1 VVECMAHMTLKLHL
15 KPGREIP
22 IVRGHPW
29 IMSGAISRAE
39 GNRNL
44 DEADI
49 IAASGSFIARA
60 TVHPSS
66 DIRARVFSTEAGEQ
80 LDASGI
86 RKRLKLAID
95 RRQRWL
101 PWGLDTAARLVSSE
115 CDSLPGLII
124 DRYADVL
131 VVQLLTAPWESRRE
145 TVVEILQDLL
155 HPRTI
160 WERSDVDVRRH
171 EELEPRKGLLAGAP
185 LSAPIP
191 FQEGG
196 TRFLADVENGHKTG
210 FYLDQRT
217 NRQTLSHWVAQL
229 GKPRV
234 LNVFAYTDSFGI
246 CALKSGAGSVLSLDS
261 SSSAKDL
268 ADQQL
273 ALNPEC
279 DPARREYRLGDAFEL
294 LRKLREDKER
304 FDLIILDPPK
314 LVSRK
319 AKMQQGLRAYKD
331 INLLACQLMNAGGVL
346 FSYSCSGL
354 VDRDLFGK
362 VIEGAARDAHRPVQ
376 FLDLLGQPPDH
387 PRKPGFPESEYLKG
401 FVVGF

>member
-1 VVECMAHMTLKLHL
+1 MTLKLHL
-15 KPGREIP
+15 KPGRDIP

-29 IMSGAISRAE
+29 IMSGAISRAD

-49 IAASGSFIARA
+49 IAANGTFIARA

-66 DIRARVFSTEAGEQ
+66 DIRARVFSTEAGEA
-80 LDASGI
+80 LDAGGI
-86 RKRLKLAID
+86 RKRLKLAIE

-115 CDSLPGLII
+115 CDSLPGLIV

-131 VVQLLTAPWESRRE
+131 VVQLLTAPWESRRDIVIE
-145 TVVEILQDLL
+145 TLQDLL

-160 WERSDVDVRRH
+160 WERSDVDIRRH
-171 EELEPRKGLLAGAP
+171 EELEPRKGLLAGVP
-185 LSAPIP
+185 LSAPVP
-191 FQEGG
+191 FQEEG
-196 TRFLADVENGHKTG
+196 TRFLADIENGHKTG

-217 NRQTLSHWVAQL
+217 NRQTLSRWVGQL

-246 CALKSGAGSVLSLDS
+246 CALKSGAQSVLSLDS

-273 ALNPEC
+273 ALNPDC

-294 LRKLREDKER
+294 LRQLREEKAR

>member
-1 VVECMAHMTLKLHL
+1 MTLKLHL

-39 GNRNL
+39 GNRQL

-49 IAASGSFIARA
+49 IAANGTLIARA

-66 DIRARVFSTEAGEQ
+66 DIRARVFSIEPGAQ
-80 LDASGI
+80 LDAPGI
-86 RKRLKLAID
+86 KARLQLAIE
-95 RRQRWL
+95 RRQNWL

-115 CDSLPGLII
+115 CDGLPGLIV

-131 VVQLLTAPWESRRE
+131 VVQLLTAPWESRRDILIE
-145 TVVEILQDLL
+145 TLQNLL
-155 HPRTI
+155 HPKTI
-160 WERSDVDVRRH
+160 WERSDVDIRRH

-185 LSAPIP
+185 LSAPVP
-191 FQEGG
+191 FQENGL
-196 TRFLADVENGHKTG
+196 RFLADVENGHKTG

-217 NRQTLSHWVAQL
+217 NRQTLSRWIGQL

-246 CALKSGAGSVLSLDS
+246 CALNAGAKSVLSLDS
-261 SSSAKDL
+261 STSAKEL

-273 ALNPEC
+273 ALNPDC
-279 DPARREYRLGDAFEL
+279 DPAKRDYRLGDAFEL
-294 LRKLREDKER
+294 LRQFREEKAR

-346 FSYSCSGL
+346 FTYSCSGL

-362 VIEGAARDAHRPVQ
+362 VIEGAARDARRAVQ
-376 FLDLLGQPPDH
+376 FLDNLGQPPDH